1 MHPAV
6 LRPSTSDA
14 DPYSYV
20 PLLPPSN
27 GYQTMPIPITL
38 EQELNQAIFGV
49 HQQQDLLKR
58 QEAADELI
66 EHLER
71 IVNDLRKIKRE
82 ALE

>member
-1 MHPAV
+1 
-6 LRPSTSDA
+6 
-14 DPYSYV
+14 
-20 PLLPPSN
+20 
-27 GYQTMPIPITL
+27 MPIPITL